1 LMRLLRKRYSLTV
14 NLPRVRRVLLT
25 DFLQEVRNVYA
36 IRVVFLS
43 ELEACGCGEPRYI
56 LAAIAD
62 VDFVAA
68 LDELRGLNVDDD
80 LHN

>member
-1 LMRLLRKRYSLTV
+1 
-14 NLPRVRRVLLT
+14 VRRVLLT
-25 DFLQEVRNVYA
+25 DLLQEVRNVYA

-43 ELEACGCGEPRYI
+43 ELEACGGGEPRYI